1 MDWILTGF
9 LWGSGQVCSST
20 SRVYVHDDLREV
32 FLEKLVARVKAV
44 TICDTQSADA
54 LADKEGSV
62 PRMGPLVSRMQCDR
76 VWKYIDDAIA
86 DGLTCAYGGS
96 RADLEGLGLAP
107 GGYVAMWE
115 QCPCAVLICYFHG
128 CVS

>member
-20 SRVYVHDDLREV
+20 SRVYVHEDLREV

-44 TICDTQSADA
+44 TICDTQSAEA

-76 VWKYIDDAIA
+76 VWGYIDGAIA
-86 DGLTCAYGGS
+86 DGLTCAYGGQ

-107 GGYVAMWE
+107 DGYV
-115 QCPCAVLICYFHG
+115 G
-128 CVS
+128 